1 MFVDVFGNSLISTS
15 LCPSARQ
22 HFSAHY
28 NVHSMYGYFEAKGVN
43 QALTTILNKRPFV
56 LSRSTFAGSG
66 HYAAHWT
73 GDNRAT
79 FSDMY
84 FSIPGLS

>member
-1 MFVDVFGNSLISTS
+1 
-15 LCPSARQ
+15 
-22 HFSAHY
+22 
-28 NVHSMYGYFEAKGVN
+28 MYGYFEAKGVN
-43 QALTTILNKRPFV
+43 QALRTIRNKRPFV

-66 HYAAHWT
+66 QFAAHWT
-73 GDNRAT
+73 GENRAT